1 MNKKQIKAIA
11 QSIVKIENSNPNDN
25 NISEKVKE
33 IGELVKYCSIEDLL
47 EIDEIVMN
55 ELLKENH

>member
-1 MNKKQIKAIA
+1 MTKKQIKVIA
-11 QSIVKIENSNPNDN
+11 QSIVEIENSNDN
-25 NISEKVKE
+25 NISEKMKE